1 VTPSRGTS
9 RLRWLRWPAL
19 LVYLLLLLEVG
30 GRVFWRVE
38 YGVPLWGATERDWYG
53 IFFEGFRRG
62 AQVPRGPEPET
73 LDVLLL
79 GGSTLFDVAH
89 ARGGEL
95 LRDGLAAATG
105 RPVRIV
111 SHAKRAHTTR
121 DSLLKYRLLEGEPF
135 DLVVIYHGINDA
147 RLNNVPP
154 ERFRDDYSHAAWYDK
169 LNLLARSRP
178 WQARLLLPF
187 GLAYARMDLAEAGI
201 FARYVPR
208 NRPMA
213 SWTRFGAEIRTEAT
227 FRSNVT
233 AILDL
238 ALQRGQPV
246 VLMSFAW
253 YVPEGYTLERFEG
266 RQLDYARHKHPIEIW
281 GEPANVVRA
290 LEAHDRVIRELA
302 AERDV
307 LFVDAAA
314 ALPPGRETFDDICHL
329 TWSGASRFV
338 ERLAAAVGPVFA
350 ARR

>member
-1 VTPSRGTS
+1 
-9 RLRWLRWPAL
+9 LRWLRWPAL
-19 LVYLLLLLEVG
+19 VLYLLVLLEVG

-53 IFFEGFRRG
+53 IFFGGFRG
-62 AQVPRGPEPET
+62 GSQIPRDAEPET

-79 GGSTLFDVAH
+79 GGSTLFNVAH
-89 ARGGEL
+89 AGRGQL
-95 LRDGLAAATG
+95 LRDGLASATG

-111 SHAKRAHTTR
+111 NHAKRAHTTR

-154 ERFRDDYSHAAWYDK
+154 EQFRDDYSHAAWYDK
-169 LNLLARSRP
+169 LNLLARSQP
-178 WQARLLLPF
+178 WNARLRLPF
-187 GLAYARMDLAEAGI
+187 GLAYAWMDLSEAQVFG
-201 FARYVPR
+201 RYVPR

-213 SWTRFGAEIRTEAT
+213 SWTRFGGEIRTEAT
-227 FRSNVT
+227 FRSNLT
-233 AILDL
+233 EILDL
-238 ALQRGQPV
+238 AEQRGQPV
-246 VLMSFAW
+246 ALMSFAW

-266 RQLDYARHKHPIEIW
+266 RELDYAEHKHAIEIW

-314 ALPPGRETFDDICHL
+314 DLPPGRERFDDICHL
-329 TWSGASRFV
+329 TWDGENRWVGS
-338 ERLAAAVGPVFA
+338 LAAAVGPVFA
-350 ARR
+350 AR